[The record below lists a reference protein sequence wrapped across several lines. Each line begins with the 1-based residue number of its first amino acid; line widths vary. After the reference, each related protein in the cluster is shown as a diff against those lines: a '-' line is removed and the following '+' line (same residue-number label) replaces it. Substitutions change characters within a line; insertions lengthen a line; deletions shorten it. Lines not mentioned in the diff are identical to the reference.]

1 MTGLGV
7 DKIIIRDLLLR
18 TVIGVNPEER
28 GVKQDVLLNLELSC
42 ALAKAGASDRLE
54 DTVDY
59 KSLKWSVINFVEGSS
74 FQLLEALAEGV
85 ARLCLEPALVEE
97 VKVTVD
103 KPGALRF
110 ARSVAVEL
118 SRRKARG

>member
-1 MTGLGV
+1 M

-28 GVKQDVLLNLELSC
+28 GIKQDVVLSLELSC
-42 ALAKAGASDRLE
+42 DLSKAGASDRLE

-59 KSLKWSVINFVEGSS
+59 KRLKWTVIDFVESSS
-74 FQLLEALAEGV
+74 FQLLESLAERV
-85 ARLCLEPALVEE
+85 AGLCLEPALIEE
-97 VKVTVD
+97 VKVTLD

-118 SRRKARG
+118 TRRKKRG